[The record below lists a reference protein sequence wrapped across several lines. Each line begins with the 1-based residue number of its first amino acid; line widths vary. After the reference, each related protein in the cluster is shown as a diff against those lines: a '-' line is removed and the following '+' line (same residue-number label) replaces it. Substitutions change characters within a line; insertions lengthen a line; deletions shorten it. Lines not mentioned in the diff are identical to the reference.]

1 MVDIVAGFLDSNF
14 VDRTDIVGAVEQVG
28 MAAVVDAGHEDVVA
42 FDSRNIERILADVVV
57 VVVVVDCVEIVV
69 ADLVVLW

>member
-28 MAAVVDAGHEDVVA
+28 MAAFYAGHEDVVA
-42 FDSRNIERILADVVV
+42 FDSHNIERILADVVV
-57 VVVVVDCVEIVV
+57 VVDCVEIVA